1 MHSIIY
7 LTSSI
12 PKKSAD
18 FSGAPLHFSRS
29 AGSARLRVRRHRPA
43 FRIVSAGRIRCFPK
57 KSADFSGAP
66 LHFSRSAG
74 SARLRVRRHRP
85 AFRIVSAGRIR
96 CFPKKSADFSG
107 APFLFQIYYTISTG
121 KRKTFACATLR
132 RLKQKG
138 EAPYLS
144 LSGARGATHTFPHLW
159 GSSFIHALPFWRS
172 LHSAHAPAPPLWQ
185 TTPLHC
191 QGM

>member
-1 MHSIIY
+1 MDQKCKARGRGLSSMQRPQTLHGAKTMHSIIY

-57 KSADFSGAP
+57 KSADFSGT
-66 LHFSRSAG
+66 
-74 SARLRVRRHRP
+74 
-85 AFRIVSAGRIR
+85 
-96 CFPKKSADFSG
+96 
-107 APFLFQIYYTISTG
+107 PFLFQTYYIIPTG
-121 KRKTFACATLR
+121 KRKTFACAALR

-185 TTPLHC
+185 TAPLHC